1 MKKLFLAISSA
12 ALLLTSAAACD
23 SSNGSEPDA
32 PIESGNP
39 ADTISTD
46 TVPSDTIPQITPP
59 EQKPQGLDSI
69 IIPEDLELVE
79 YVPYSGPVEEL
90 ADEFRP
96 IYVKGR
102 RWNRVD
108 VYERQELNCYITEIA
123 CEDINLNGIIT
134 PVVDTARIVRTYY
147 STGQHLY
154 NNFFRQ
160 EGSVMTKAYAGDAFY
175 FNGQYGHEWNFK
187 MAYDV
192 NASESEIYSSTIMH
206 VYAIPVSRGV
216 ITLRGKKLHATKVW
230 TGRHYQKRVAYD
242 YWVEGIGPLF
252 VGMIDHDPIFTTP
265 RGTLPFPLLVQC
277 VDENGELIYDYR
289 DFDPDLYEELEILSD
304 IDKQS

>member
-1 MKKLFLAISSA
+1 MKKLFLAMISA

-23 SSNGSEPDA
+23 SANGNEPDA

-46 TVPSDTIPQITPP
+46 TVPPVTPP
-59 EQKPQGLDSI
+59 EQKPQGLDSV
-69 IIPEDLELVE
+69 IIPEGLELVE

-102 RWNRVD
+102 RWNRVY
-108 VYERQELNCYITEIA
+108 VYERQEQNLYTTATA
-123 CEDINLNGIIT
+123 CEDIYLNGITT
-134 PVVDTARIVRTYY
+134 PIVDTARVVRTYY
-147 STGQHLY
+147 STGELLY
-154 NNFFRQ
+154 ANYFRQ
-160 EGSVMTKAYAGDAFY
+160 EGSVMTEAYEGDAFY

-192 NASESEIYSSTIMH
+192 NASESGRYPSTIMH
-206 VYAIPVSRGV
+206 VAAVPVSRGV

-252 VGMIDHDPIFTTP
+252 VGIIDHVAISTSPK
-265 RGTLPFPLLVQC
+265 GTLPFPLLVQC
-277 VDENGELIYDYR
+277 IDENGELIYDYR

-304 IDKQS
+304 LDKQS